1 MTSKDFILDIK
12 NGKGLSEELQD
23 EISLEQLENS
33 MNHPTREQW
42 LEERKKGIGGSDAAT
57 ILGLN
62 PYKTSID
69 LWEEKTG
76 RKDTEDISD
85 KPYVKYGTKAED
97 HLRELFKLDFP
108 QYEVTHQ
115 ENTIIK
121 HPIYPFLFA
130 SLDGQLVDKNTGEL
144 GILEIKTTNILQ
156 SMQKEKWKEKIPDNY
171 YCQVLHYLNVTGY
184 SFAILKA
191 QLKYDYSGEIR
202 LETKHY
208 TILRKDVEEDIKL
221 LREKEI
227 EFWTKYVEKDI
238 QPPLVLPNL

>member
-1 MTSKDFILDIK
+1 MEKEKFISDIK
-12 NGKGLSEELQD
+12 AGKGLSEELQD
-23 EISLEQLENS
+23 EITKEQIEDS
-33 MNHPTREQW
+33 MNLTREQW

-57 ILGLN
+57 IMGLN
-62 PYKTSID
+62 PYKTNVD

-76 RKDTEDISD
+76 RKESVDISD
-85 KPYVKYGTKAED
+85 KSYVQYGTKAED
-97 HLRELFKLDFP
+97 YLRELFKLDFP

-121 HPIYPFLFA
+121 HPRYSFLFA
-130 SLDGQLVDKNTGEL
+130 TLDGQIVDKETGEL

-184 SFAILKA
+184 SFAVLKA
-191 QLKYDYSGEIR
+191 QLKYDYGGEIR

-227 EFWTKYVEKDI
+227 EFWQNYVEKDV

>member
-1 MTSKDFILDIK
+1 M
-12 NGKGLSEELQD
+12 
-23 EISLEQLENS
+23 
-33 MNHPTREQW
+33 TREDW

-62 PYKTSID
+62 PYKTTIE

-76 RKDTEDISD
+76 RKEAPDISD
-85 KPYVKYGTKAED
+85 KPYVKYGTQAED
-97 HLRELFKLDFP
+97 LLRQLFALDYP
-108 QYEVTHQ
+108 QYIVTHE

-121 HPIYPFLFA
+121 HPEHPFLFA
-130 SLDGQLVDKNTGEL
+130 SLDGKLLDVATGKE

-156 SMQKEKWKEKIPDNY
+156 STQKEKWKDKIPDNY
-171 YCQVLHYLNVTGY
+171 YCQVLHYLNVTSC

-208 TILRKDVEEDIKL
+208 YIDRKDVEDDIKL
-221 LREKEI
+221 LQEKEI
-227 EFWTKYVEKDI
+227 QFWKEYIEKDKR
-238 QPPLVLPNL
+238 PPLVLPNF